1 MARFFS
7 FVVVCLVYGLLVSCI
22 AADARATENTPSVSD
37 DLSEHIGNN
46 SCEDVRKV
54 FVEKNV
60 GSEKD
65 TSDMTHEDETP
76 QCSNSWNTS
85 CCTPT
90 MERRYFEASK
100 KEFQNMLQS
109 SNQFLQSILASSA
122 TKFKENF
129 LDMIHVSQNNTNVL
143 FSEVYKKMDGVA
155 REPVSQL
162 YQDLSSYIE
171 GRTQDLET
179 HISTFFD
186 ALFPLVYHHSINPKL
201 KDFSDDYKECL
212 RQTRR
217 EIRPF
222 GDIADRATQQ
232 LTRSFSVAR
241 TLLDAFEI
249 GVEVVSA
256 TSSMRFRPD
265 CDAGLMKMVYC
276 SHCSGF
282 ARTKPCGGYCLNV
295 VRGCLAHVAE
305 LDQPWSDFVS
315 GLERL
320 TSGLVASY
328 NIEEVLS
335 VLDTKISEAI
345 MYAMENGPE
354 LSKKVKT
361 ACGHPRRAARDVS
374 EPEPLPSG
382 TAPGRI
388 VSVRSSEDSLYVRLQ
403 QTVQRLTET
412 KGHYANLADTVCSDE
427 TWAVREEGQCWNGKS
442 LGQYTHT
449 IAGVGVAAQK
459 YNPEMKAPDTDEVV
473 VMGLDEK
480 LQKMSRLLRLSIL
493 PELPQSDS
501 YVAEG
506 SGSGIWRNQVG
517 DDEDY
522 DKGSGSGDWGG
533 SKPSDFNFDSGDSSN
548 VNIKV
553 KDNSAISFTS
563 NSALILVVL
572 LVTLLPRITVLQPL

>member
-1 MARFFS
+1 MSDRFPIPKLSCLLPSAIVYQSGKQKDGLFFPGRGAPHHLVGQRSNARWACLDREERDFTQKMILFLT
-7 FVVVCLVYGLLVSCI
+7 FVCL
-22 AADARATENTPSVSD
+22 
-37 DLSEHIGNN
+37 
-46 SCEDVRKV
+46 
-54 FVEKNV
+54 
-60 GSEKD
+60 
-65 TSDMTHEDETP
+65 
-76 QCSNSWNTS
+76 
-85 CCTPT
+85 
-90 MERRYFEASK
+90 
-100 KEFQNMLQS
+100 
-109 SNQFLQSILASSA
+109 
-122 TKFKENF
+122 ENF

-241 TLLDAFEI
+241 TLLDAFEV

-354 LSKKVKT
+354 LSKKVFRSLKNIEQCPAVPLHRANFSCPLSKLAQT
-361 ACGHPRRAARDVS
+361 PRVFAEALQAKLDHISPQTNLVIEYDNVKSAEDPISVSYFSESTRLEHPICAVTTF
-374 EPEPLPSG
+374 P
-382 TAPGRI
+382 
-388 VSVRSSEDSLYVRLQ
+388 
-403 QTVQRLTET
+403 RLTFLVS
-412 KGHYANLADTVCSDE
+412 GALAIFAMR
-427 TWAVREEGQCWNGKS
+427 WRR
-442 LGQYTHT
+442 
-449 IAGVGVAAQK
+449 
-459 YNPEMKAPDTDEVV
+459 
-473 VMGLDEK
+473 
-480 LQKMSRLLRLSIL
+480 KMSAYSRLLAASCLFGWTDITPVWVGRGNPKARSRISQFFAFCWWNDNITRLPSVVVC
-493 PELPQSDS
+493 
-501 YVAEG
+501 YH
-506 SGSGIWRNQVG
+506 SG
-517 DDEDY
+517 
-522 DKGSGSGDWGG
+522 
-533 SKPSDFNFDSGDSSN
+533 
-548 VNIKV
+548 
-553 KDNSAISFTS
+553 
-563 NSALILVVL
+563 L
-572 LVTLLPRITVLQPL
+572 